1 MDYENFFQCPKRDAL
16 RCLSVSFGCRNEAEG
31 TAPKPVQVNAVAND
45 TASNSRHN
53 NSRDLGESAVGAAW
67 EHALL
72 NGIAVNVGT
81 SPIRRD
87 SRRDGTNL
95 YSEEGAV

>member
-1 MDYENFFQCPKRDAL
+1 MRIFSNARNVM
-16 RCLSVSFGCRNEAEG
+16 RCGASPFHLDGRNEAEG